1 MSATDARAR
10 EVFVELADTL
20 VADFDIIDFL
30 ETLAERVVE
39 LLDVA
44 ACGLLLV
51 DQRGTLNLVAA
62 STEQSRMLELFQLQT
77 AEGPCVDCYRTGH
90 QIDVPDLAVADS
102 RWPTFTP
109 AARDAGYRA
118 VHALPMQLRA
128 DTIGALNL
136 FGDTVSTLSAD
147 ARQLGQTMANAATI
161 AILHQRAIRQVE
173 VVADQLQAA
182 LNSRVVIEQA
192 KGVLAERHG
201 VDVDHAFVLLRS
213 HARRNRHKLAD
224 LALAVINDGLTIP
237 AP

>member
-1 MSATDARAR
+1 M
-10 EVFVELADTL
+10 ELADTL

-51 DQRGTLNLVAA
+51 DQHGALNLVAA
-62 STEQSRMLELFQLQT
+62 STEQTRMLELFQVQT
-77 AEGPCVDCYRTGH
+77 AEGPCVECFRTG
-90 QIDVPDLAVADS
+90 QPIDVPDLAVADT
-102 RWPTFTP
+102 RWPVFAP
-109 AARDAGYRA
+109 AARAAGYRA
-118 VHALPMQLRA
+118 VHALPMQLRS

-136 FGDTVSTLSAD
+136 FSETGSVLSAD

-161 AILHQRAIRQVE
+161 AILHQRAIRHME
-173 VVADQLQAA
+173 LVADQLQTA
-182 LNSRVVIEQA
+182 LNSRIVIEQA

-201 VDVDHAFVLLRS
+201 VDVDEAFVLLRS
-213 HARRNRHKLAD
+213 HARHHRYKLSD
-224 LALAVINDGLTIP
+224 LAMAVIHNEQVIP